1 MSKFKKKD
9 SVIVAGGVYKPLIS
23 ASLAI
28 ALGVSVASGVGT
40 NNVINSNTVIQSTGG
55 GDITIP
61 DTNFA
66 SDDSSV
72 AGLLIKAGSTPINLD
87 FRNNLIMNNKTEGTK
102 NAYGILL
109 ASGSANFLGGDSFK
123 SVVVKG
129 VTASGGGKEAY
140 IFKNTGGI
148 ATFENV
154 GIFAGASASASGD
167 HYGIHSE
174 IANAKYAFGSDA
186 SKTVFKGTGVTKPFA
201 AIVMADSAEL
211 GGNAEVVGAKGADAA
226 TSTDGVGLG
235 NADGGK
241 GQDVVGIQATK
252 AGASTITIAD
262 GGLNLKLIGGDG
274 GNGNSAKGGVNGKG
288 GSATGIL
295 IDSAVNAKT
304 TIFGGSI
311 ALSLQ
316 AGKRGSSATA
326 PDADATLYA
335 IKNSGSNELAIT
347 NSILVGESRVY
358 DGDYALFSNT
368 QGVKYD
374 FGNSDN
380 SQAGAKT
387 TLAITGTS
395 PSASGPGDNATGV
408 VVTQNTVFA
417 GVLGVTAT
425 GGAANLAGKGGDGI
439 GLNVWNKATLS
450 FEEGKTNSLTLVV
463 DGGTKVGSV
472 ANGDAIGIK
481 LESATLDASNATLT
495 LHVGND
501 GKASP
506 TTKNATNAIALDLT
520 NSTFSGTFTANSTN
534 MIGSDSATSA
544 TLIKNAGNS
553 TIASGVIRLESAD
566 GLKVKSPDGTTNIID
581 NSSENAGVLTF
592 GNLDGKKHAT
602 LLLGT
607 KPNDAN
613 KIPVS
618 DYQAGLIV
626 NLASQKINFGTG
638 EGKKTIFNVSDN
650 TNDAYGAF
658 LKTATELSGNLEL
671 NTITSAS
678 NKKSVG
684 IYSETNQAFL
694 GNIVINADSTN
705 TADSIGFAT
714 KGVQALTFA
723 EATNDSA
730 ANTIAINSDSTSDAV
745 GILVAG
751 GKLTIQDNH
760 TGVANKLGFSRFA
773 LNVGTQKAENAM
785 GLALIENGA
794 IDGDIMI
801 ASGKI
806 GHEKVGRAVAIYV
819 NENGVLDGSTQSVS
833 VADGILNGSNK
844 HVIVSA
850 KDLTFTSGHTITGGS
865 AADVTDAYGLY
876 NSIAEGIYS
885 FEGTNGASFTV
896 TGAQGAAAT
905 RAATNGENASA
916 VIINA
921 DTAING
927 KLTVSATGGAAQ
939 ADNMNGGNAIGI
951 DVRSGSLVFGN
962 AKTKVIAIT
971 ADGGAKHG
979 GTGKD
984 GKVAAIKLASGTSL
998 NTMGYTLDLH
1008 AGNTKAEEV
1017 IALDMNTASFA
1028 GSFTA
1033 DSTNVIG
1040 NASVTSATLIKNVG
1054 DSAITFGDIK
1064 LAGNTGLVGKT
1075 TKILDNSGVL
1085 TFGTLGSEGEDAINA
1100 SLTVGTPSASLFVAS
1115 DANKANIYGF
1125 ANSIDG
1131 ESVDFGSVDGSKT
1144 IFNVTAENTA
1154 NKVNAAGAILSENT
1168 TFRGKVEFNVNGG
1181 YNLTTTGSSA
1191 GIAVDATS
1199 DKTLTLDNAS
1209 ITLNVDTHSANNG
1222 AEAYGVYVAG
1232 GKFKIDGA
1240 GSLKFNIGS
1249 SNAKEAYGFY
1259 VGTTGILDA
1268 QLIDF
1273 SNANFAKIGN
1283 ENATVATAVHIGTS
1297 AGAQTGFSL
1306 TVAEGV
1312 LSGEK
1317 KYILNNEGD
1326 NATKLT
1332 FANNGTTSQ
1341 RIIAGDASSV
1351 QDAFGIYSGI
1361 EDVSYNFGATNG
1373 SVFNVASDSNAY
1385 GAIIAKNA
1393 VFEGKATLGVTSN
1406 NGNAAAIRLDG
1417 TSTYAGAFDLT
1428 NSTVKASKEA
1438 VALLAT
1444 GTHIVNDSITV
1455 GTNVL
1460 DGTTNYVFKNTGA
1473 STTFNGS
1480 LIAGTPNA
1488 SGGALIGLDSNI
1500 ANANYDFGT
1509 QTIFN
1514 TGFASTSAGSNS
1526 ATGAMLKANT
1536 NFAGNVVFNV
1546 EGQSDGTAGA
1556 GIGLDANTNAV
1567 VLTLAP
1573 SSSVAF
1579 NVDSGAGSNGV
1590 ATGIQVKD
1598 EKLTIQDAESNV
1610 LDTSNFIFNVGAKN
1624 ATTAKGIDIQAA
1636 GSIAGD
1642 LVIAKGKIGNAS
1654 AEAIGVNV
1662 TGTGTITEQSI
1673 ILADGVLSGNTN
1685 YVYKNASSVAI
1696 DFKNGVKGVG
1706 QDILDDSITA
1716 GDASKVAEAYGLY
1729 SGIKDIGYDFG
1740 VNKTTFTVNSENDA
1754 VGAIIAKDAFFTNKA
1769 DFIVDGA
1776 NAVGLWVKDSI
1787 LSFSDATSGTADMTL
1802 TVGANA
1808 QNATAI
1814 KLDNAELYT
1823 AEKGATFSVA
1833 TIGNATATSST
1844 ALATSGISRV
1854 NGKGIIFND
1863 TLAGGKDTQK
1873 LYLDNSGDLTFDR
1886 AELVIA
1892 NAGGAFTADTAAR
1905 VGLNNSQKDARF
1917 EFGNN
1922 EAKTT
1927 FIVRGDTL
1935 SENGAT
1941 KVAGANAIAANL
1953 AADTIF
1959 GGNVV
1964 FDVQGGI
1971 HTNTSS
1977 GTVQT
1982 IGSGT
1987 GFNIASATNLTLAP
2001 NSNVGLRIDSANGT
2015 DGVATGI
2022 NVDNVAFNVLDGEGS
2037 SLGSSAFVFNV
2048 GNAYATTA
2056 KAINLTQ
2063 AGAKLAGD
2071 SIVIK
2076 SGSVIGNTDYTTT
2089 ATAIHL
2095 DNSATITNQSIVV
2108 EEGVSFLTK
2117 KDANSKRYILNNAAN
2132 TKLSFSND
2140 ANKASGNH
2148 TITVGQVEKDAGTY
2162 GLYSNIADVSYN
2174 FGTTPAEFSVK
2185 GKDGVSQGEAA
2196 AGLVLGASARFE
2208 GKANFSVVG
2217 GSSSE
2222 GVGGNAYGIQA
2233 IGGDTTLAVAENA
2246 ALTFDIAGGEGASQK
2261 GKSVGILASNGTL
2274 TIAKEGNGSGTV
2286 SFGVGDYS
2294 QNQSAGVELDHG
2306 VFDGSV
2312 TFSAVKAKDVAYGI
2326 LNDSESIIK
2335 NGEISFADQAFKD
2348 VGTWSVI
2355 ENQGTLTIGR
2365 NATITAGTNSASIKA
2380 ALFNGIDK
2388 ATYNLG
2394 RLNLEAGSGK
2404 DFAIY
2409 SANDTSVFNVA
2420 SGSNVDISAVNSK
2433 DTKAFGGSINLN
2445 LEGGKATNIYLNTD
2459 GGNIKNLVA
2468 SSNATI
2474 YLSGTS
2480 KSRRVGGASKIDYR
2494 TLSID
2499 LMSANPSKSRAAAT
2513 EIQRGANFVVLVDSD
2528 RKNGTTKNALTGA
2541 VTNRGTGAAYGIDGN
2556 ASLAGGS
2563 DRIIISYDVA
2573 NMPSVS
2579 AIDSG
2584 LGVGISS
2591 LNTSGEKKYAV
2602 LAQVANDYTNITNQD
2617 GDNTRLHNLVTFNGL
2632 TKDGDVALVTSNVG
2646 FDVATIA
2653 IERHDLGTQ
2662 EQVDLSSSN
2671 GENWSN
2677 VGAVYVSDMIAR
2689 SASVDADVANSTISA
2704 INTNFDLVSANLNSL
2719 SKRLGELRNTDNAHG
2734 LWGRV
2739 FAGQQTSKF
2748 GIEQTSTYLTFQ
2760 AGYDY
2765 KLALENA
2772 NNYVGFALSY
2782 VHSSSK
2788 QASAEFLADANGLN
2802 KIAGN
2807 ATSTSDGVELAV
2819 YNTYVADNGL
2829 YSDSIVKFGYFSSDL
2844 NIPAQADTYGV
2855 DNLAVAISEEVGY
2868 KVSLGEQNEW
2878 FITPQAE
2885 LAYAFI
2891 NGSEF
2896 TQYIGSAS
2904 LNTKQD
2910 AISMLRTRIGAAW
2923 GYNFDH
2929 YGKDKGIKASLYLG
2943 TYYAYDAI
2951 MGGKTNMLTSN
2962 GTAQEFSNLESNGRF
2977 VLNVGTDVAVQDST
2991 KFYVD
2996 FEKSFGNM
3004 MQTDYQVSVGVR
3016 YSFGSTSTKKD
3027 KKASE
3032 SVLKPK
3038 ELQKAE

>member
-40 NNVINSNTVIQSTGG
+40 NNIINSNTVIQSTGG

-66 SDDSSV
+66 SDDNSV

-129 VTASGGGKEAY
+129 ITTNGGDKEAY
-140 IFKNTGGI
+140 IFKNTGGV

-154 GIFAGASASASGD
+154 GIFAGASASGD

-201 AIVMADSAEL
+201 ALVMADSAEL
-211 GGNAEVVGAKGADAA
+211 GGNVEVVGAKGADAA

-262 GGLNLKLIGGDG
+262 GGLNLKLVGGDG

-304 TIFGGSI
+304 TISGGSI

-347 NSILVGESRVY
+347 NFVLVGESRVY

-395 PSASGPGDNATGV
+395 PSASGPGDNAAGV

-417 GVLGVTAT
+417 GALGVTAT

-613 KIPVS
+613 KIPAS

-684 IYSETNQAFL
+684 IYSETNQTFL

-714 KGVQALTFA
+714 KGAQILTFA
-723 EATNDSA
+723 EATKESA

-785 GLALIENGA
+785 GLALVEGGE
-794 IDGDIMI
+794 IDGDIVI

-806 GHEKVGRAVAIYV
+806 GHEKAGRAVAIYV

-896 TGAQGAAAT
+896 TGAQGAAAA
-905 RAATNGENASA
+905 RAATDGGNASA
-916 VIINA
+916 ILINA
-921 DTAING
+921 DTTING
-927 KLTVSATGGAAQ
+927 KLTLSATGGAAQ
-939 ADNMNGGNAIGI
+939 ASNKNGGNAIGLDI
-951 DVRSGSLVFGN
+951 RSGSLTLSTHEVGITAKGGTKNGTGLDGN
-962 AKTKVIAIT
+962 A
-971 ADGGAKHG
+971 
-979 GTGKD
+979 TG
-984 GKVAAIKLASGTSL
+984 IKLASGTSL
-998 NTMGYTLDLH
+998 DASKSTLTLKV
-1008 AGNTKAEEV
+1008 GSTKAENA
-1017 IALDMNTASFA
+1017 IALDMNNASFA

-1033 DSTNVIG
+1033 NGTNLIKG
-1040 NASVTSATLIKNVG
+1040 TTSATLIKNVG

-1064 LAGNTGLVGKT
+1064 LAENAGLVGKT

-1085 TFGTLGSEGEDAINA
+1085 TFGILGSEGVDASNA

-1131 ESVDFGSVDGSKT
+1131 ESVDFGSVDGAKT
-1144 IFNVTAENTA
+1144 VFNVTAENTA
-1154 NKVNAAGAILSENT
+1154 NEVNAAGAILSENT

-1191 GIAVDATS
+1191 GIAVDATNG
-1199 DKTLTLDNAS
+1199 KTLTLDNAS

-1222 AEAYGVYVAG
+1222 AEAYGVYVTG

-1240 GSLKFNIGS
+1240 GSLKFDIGS

-1259 VGTTGILDA
+1259 VGKTGILDA

-1283 ENATVATAVHIGTS
+1283 ENATVATAVHIGTG

-1312 LSGEK
+1312 LSGKK
-1317 KYILNNEGD
+1317 KYVFNNQSS
-1326 NATKLT
+1326 NTIT
-1332 FANNGTTSQ
+1332 FTNNGTTSQ

-1373 SVFNVASDSNAY
+1373 SVFNVASDSDAY

-1428 NSTVKASKEA
+1428 NSTVKAGKEA
-1438 VALLAT
+1438 VVLLAT

-1833 TIGNATATSST
+1833 TIGNATAQSST
-1844 ALATSGISRV
+1844 ALATSGVSKV
-1854 NGKGIIFND
+1854 NGKGIIFNGA
-1863 TLAGGKDTQK
+1863 LLGGKDTQK
-1873 LYLDNSGDLTFDR
+1873 LYLDNSGDLTFDQ
-1886 AELVIA
+1886 AEFVV
-1892 NAGGAFTADTAAR
+1892 GGSVFTADTAAR

-1927 FIVRGDTL
+1927 FIVRGKFKE
-1935 SENGAT
+1935 EN
-1941 KVAGANAIAANL
+1941 
-1953 AADTIF
+1953 ADTNKNSAQAFGTILTENTVF

-1964 FDVQGGI
+1964 FDVLGGM
-1971 HTNTSS
+1971 HKNTGTNVITQNAV
-1977 GTVQT
+1977 GIYAKTK
-1982 IGSGT
+1982 
-1987 GFNIASATNLTLAP
+1987 ASTLTLAQDSSIALKVDAGFSG
-2001 NSNVGLRIDSANGT
+2001 NGSLASGLNINNVEF
-2015 DGVATGI
+2015 GI
-2022 NVDNVAFNVLDGEGS
+2022 KAEGDKS
-2037 SLGSSAFVFNV
+2037 DLGSSALLFEV
-2048 GNAYATTA
+2048 GTKNAEKA
-2056 KAINLTQ
+2056 KAIYLSG
-2063 AGAKLAGD
+2063 AHAKLAGD

-2076 SGSVIGNTDYTTT
+2076 SGSVIGNTDFTTES
-2089 ATAIHL
+2089 TAIHV
-2095 DNSATITNQSIVV
+2095 ATDASIKDQSIVV
-2108 EEGVSFLTK
+2108 EEGVSFLTQKGGK
-2117 KDANSKRYILNNAAN
+2117 KYILNNQGGA
-2132 TKLSFSND
+2132 LSFSND
-2140 ANKASGNH
+2140 ANATSGNH
-2148 TITVGQVEKDAGTY
+2148 TITAGKVLENAGTY

-2174 FGTTPAEFSVK
+2174 FGTTSAKFSVK
-2185 GKDGVSQGEAA
+2185 GKDGVNQGEAA
-2196 AGLVLGASARFE
+2196 SGLVLGASARFE
-2208 GKANFSVVG
+2208 GKADFSVVG

-2233 IGGDTTLAVAENA
+2233 IGGDTTLTVADNAV
-2246 ALTFDIAGGEGASQK
+2246 LTFDVKGGSGKDATQK
-2261 GKSVGILASNGTL
+2261 GKSAGIFASNGTL
-2274 TIAKEGNGSGTV
+2274 TIVKETPGVGTDGV
-2286 SFGVGDYS
+2286 ISFGVGDYS

-2312 TFSAVKAKDVAYGI
+2312 TFSAIQAKDVAYGI

-2335 NGEISFADQAFKD
+2335 KGEIKFEDTAFKD

-2355 ENQGTLTIGR
+2355 ENQGKLTISRDATVIAGAGGN
-2365 NATITAGTNSASIKA
+2365 NAAID
-2380 ALFNGIDK
+2380 NGIDK

-2394 RLNLEAGSGK
+2394 SLNLEAGSGK

-2420 SGSNVDISAVNSK
+2420 GGSNVDISAVNSK
-2433 DTKAFGGSINLN
+2433 GTKAFGGSVNLN
-2445 LEGGKATNIYLNTD
+2445 LESGEKTNVYLNTD
-2459 GGNIKNLVA
+2459 GGKIKNLIA
-2468 SSNATI
+2468 GENATI

-2499 LMSANPSKSRAAAT
+2499 LMSTNPSKSRAAAT
-2513 EIQRGANFVVLVDSD
+2513 EVQRGANFVVLVDSE
-2528 RKNGTTKNALTGA
+2528 RKNGAVVDPATGTITTPGA
-2541 VTNRGTGAAYGIDGN
+2541 GAAYGIDGN

-2563 DRIIISYDVA
+2563 DRIVINYDVA
-2573 NMPSVS
+2573 NMSSVS

-2591 LNTSGEKKYAV
+2591 LNRSGEKKYAV
-2602 LAQVANDYTNITNQD
+2602 LAQVANNYTNITNQD

-2653 IERHDLGTQ
+2653 IERHDLSTQ

-2671 GENWSN
+2671 GEDWSN
-2677 VGAVYVSDMIAR
+2677 VGAVYVSDMIVR

-2807 ATSTSDGVELAV
+2807 ATSASDGVELAV
-2819 YNTYVADNGL
+2819 YNTYVADSGL